1 MKHKIIFFLL
11 SCSLLYIVSGTDIY
25 ASENSNLSDSYME
38 IQYEHTMTAENR
50 VVQLEYHYRTYNGY
64 VQYRRWDVKNQ
75 CWYDPEWITI
85 GKA

>member
-25 ASENSNLSDSYME
+25 ASENSNLPYSYME
-38 IQYEHTMTAENR
+38 SPSEHTMAVENR
-50 VVQLEYHYRTYNGY
+50 AVQLEYRYRTYNGY
-64 VQYRRWDVKNQ
+64 VQRRRWDVTHQ

>member
-38 IQYEHTMTAENR
+38 IQYEHTMAAENR
-50 VVQLEYHYRTYNGY
+50 AVQLEYHYRTYNGY
-64 VQYRRWDVKNQ
+64 VQYRRWDVTNQ